1 VEKHCAKCGAA
12 NPEAAK
18 FCRGCGTPLP
28 AAPPVIAAPAQ
39 FTCPTCSAVN
49 PVGARFCKHCGGG
62 LGQLAPSQAA
72 PTPSAPVL
80 APLVA
85 AVSETPAPIAQTGT
99 SAAAV
104 ADPVDFDLD
113 AVSGSRPAN
122 SQAQASPSLPSK
134 VSRKLILGIV
144 GAVVAFSAMS
154 GGGYYW
160 YRADQ
165 QHKAAEA
172 ESKRQEAEARHQL
185 EVQRAAELDAA
196 RARAEQ
202 AERTAKEAELRAAQ
216 AAAEAAQAQA
226 RAAEQANREAQARA
240 AQERAAREAQVRSA
254 QDRANRE
261 AQARVQAEQDAA
273 RARALASQR
282 QPVQRYE
289 QTPAAFCAT
298 KSNFISRAICEQR
311 ECQKPVYFNTGYCQ
325 AVRQRSTTNQ

>member
-18 FCRGCGTPLP
+18 FCRGCGTELP

-39 FTCPTCSAVN
+39 LTCPACNAAN
-49 PVGARFCKHCGGG
+49 PMGARFCKHCGGTLEPASNQG
-62 LGQLAPSQAA
+62 A
-72 PTPSAPVL
+72 PTPSLPVPAPVS
-80 APLVA
+80 
-85 AVSETPAPIAQTGT
+85 AVSDAPTPKAQIAAPTVP
-99 SAAAV
+99 AAAS
-104 ADPVDFDLD
+104 VDFDLD
-113 AVSGSRPAN
+113 PIPTSHSAN
-122 SQAQASPSLPSK
+122 SPAEPPPSVPSK
-134 VSRKLILGIV
+134 FSRKLIIAIA

-172 ESKRQEAEARHQL
+172 EARHQL

-202 AERTAKEAELRAAQ
+202 AERAAREAELRAAQ
-216 AAAEAAQAQA
+216 AAAETAQAQA

-240 AQERAAREAQVRSA
+240 AQERAAREAQVRAA
-254 QDRANRE
+254 QDRSDRE
-261 AQARVQAEQDAA
+261 AQARIQAEQDAA

-282 QPVQRYE
+282 QLAQRSE
-289 QTPAAFCAT
+289 QTPATFCAT